1 MRDGDG
7 YSQGHGRRAAR
18 ASRPPAVHRGG
29 LPQHRGARGP
39 RRGCR
44 GDAVAAPDPQSP
56 ADAADGTDAF
66 AEAGPAPARAA
77 WDEEK
82 GWSLSV
88 RRQSVDYQVS
98 KGLDL
103 VPDPDDV
110 AAWVVVALT
119 HPELTPSYENGPRRA
134 HGVADPDFEA
144 RLARY
149 PATS

>member
-1 MRDGDG
+1 MATVKGMDAERHARAD
-7 YSQGHGRRAAR
+7 HGPYIEAVCRSLEAREVRVVAAGVTRLPGRIRRAR
-18 ASRPPAVHRGG
+18 LMLR
-29 LPQHRGARGP
+29 
-39 RRGCR
+39 
-44 GDAVAAPDPQSP
+44 
-56 ADAADGTDAF
+56 TDQDVF
-66 AEAGPAPARAA
+66 AGAGPAPARVT
-77 WDEEK
+77 WDEES

-88 RRQSVDYQVS
+88 RRLSVDYQVS

-134 HGVADPDFEA
+134 HRVADPDFDA

-149 PATS
+149 PATP